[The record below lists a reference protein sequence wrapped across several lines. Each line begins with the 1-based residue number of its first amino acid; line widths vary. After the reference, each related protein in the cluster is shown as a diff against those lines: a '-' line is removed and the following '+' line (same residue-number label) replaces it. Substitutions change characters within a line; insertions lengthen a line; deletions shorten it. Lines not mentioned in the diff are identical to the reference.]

1 MRCYPP
7 LQSIFL
13 SKSPSPI
20 FPMKSRIFRII
31 TASVMS
37 PLLFGA
43 VAFAEE
49 ATETTTPSEETTT
62 TESPLPT
69 LTQEQEDDL
78 EEAIVRELKAALR
91 NEAKKGHKKEAFV
104 EKMKGINAESKEQRK
119 AAREKCKEEKT
130 TIRKGF
136 VEQVQTLTGKEN
148 KEARK
153 TLKTTTKES
162 LKTTREGCK
171 EERKTIRETTKVK
184 RRTTK
189 TELKDK
195 KKALKEEESDDT
207 GTGASVLQS
216 VRVRM
221 MKIRS
226 GKAAFRE
233 NIRAVNLGGVMRR
246 TEKPVSARTAAAM
259 VKKREN
265 REKHSVKKVV
275 PPIE

>member
-1 MRCYPP
+1 
-7 LQSIFL
+7 
-13 SKSPSPI
+13 
-20 FPMKSRIFRII
+20 MKSRIFRII

-104 EKMKGINAESKEQRK
+104 EKMKGINADSQEKRA

-153 TLKTTTKES
+153 TLKKTTKES

-171 EERKTIRETTKVK
+171 EERKAIRETTKMK

-195 KKALKEEESDDT
+195 KSETDDDAEN
-207 GTGASVLQS
+207 GASVLES
-216 VRVRM
+216 MRRM
-221 MKIRS
+221 RATKILS
-226 GKAAFRE
+226 GKAAFRD
-233 NIRAVNLGGVMRR
+233 NIHAADLGGAPRR
-246 TEKPVSARTAAAM
+246 TENAVSARTAAAM
-259 VKKREN
+259 AKKRAN
-265 REKHSVKKVV
+265 REKHSVKKIA
-275 PPIE
+275 PPIEAETE

>member
-1 MRCYPP
+1 MK
-7 LQSIFL
+7 
-13 SKSPSPI
+13 KSL
-20 FPMKSRIFRII
+20 IFRIVS
-31 TASVMS
+31 ASVMG
-37 PLLFGA
+37 PLLLGS

-49 ATETTTPSEETTT
+49 TTETTTPETTT
-62 TESPLPT
+62 SPT
-69 LTQEQEDDL
+69 LLQN
-78 EEAIVRELKAALR
+78 RLR
-91 NEAKKGHKKEAFV
+91 KEAKSTLKKEAV
-104 EKMKGINAESKEQRK
+104 EKLKGINAESKEQRT

-221 MKIRS
+221 MKIMS

-265 REKHSVKKVV
+265 GEKHSVKKVV
-275 PPIE
+275 PPIEAETE